1 VKIIFW
7 GTPDYSLES
16 LKLLIDSNH
25 EIKAVVS
32 QPDKKRSRGKNL
44 VASPVKKYAVLNNI
58 PVLTPDKII
67 NNNSFVKALKSFN
80 SDVFIVIAYG
90 KILSK
95 EILDIPRYGSWN
107 AHASLLPRWRG
118 AAPIQWSLLKGD
130 LHTGVGIMKMEE
142 GLDTGAILIEKKF
155 EIKEHDNLYT
165 LSQRLSVLS
174 SKLIC
179 ESLDIIKNYRN
190 DIKSK
195 LHPQTSKNEEIKYA
209 RMINKEDYKL
219 DLNDSA
225 KNIDRKVR
233 GLFPRAF
240 IKYKNKNIKITKIR
254 LLREEEII
262 QIKQESDK
270 KNNLKAGEVLKIYKN
285 EGIII
290 STKTIPILILEIKIE
305 GKNLANKN
313 QLIQQLN
320 LKIGEHI

>member
-1 VKIIFW
+1 
-7 GTPDYSLES
+7 
-16 LKLLIDSNH
+16 
-25 EIKAVVS
+25 
-32 QPDKKRSRGKNL
+32 
-44 VASPVKKYAVLNNI
+44 
-58 PVLTPDKII
+58 
-67 NNNSFVKALKSFN
+67 
-80 SDVFIVIAYG
+80 
-90 KILSK
+90 
-95 EILDIPRYGSWN
+95 
-107 AHASLLPRWRG
+107 
-118 AAPIQWSLLKGD
+118 
-130 LHTGVGIMKMEE
+130 
-142 GLDTGAILIEKKF
+142 
-155 EIKEHDNLYT
+155 
-165 LSQRLSVLS
+165 
-174 SKLIC
+174 
-179 ESLDIIKNYRN
+179 
-190 DIKSK
+190 
-195 LHPQTSKNEEIKYA
+195 
-209 RMINKEDYKL
+209 MINKEDYKL

>member
-1 VKIIFW
+1 MKIIFW

-165 LSQRLSVLS
+165 LSRRLSVLS

>member
-1 VKIIFW
+1 MKIIFW